1 MKLVFKILG
10 IALLSFVVVRSCGSS
25 GQKQN
30 ILIGRPAPDFTL
42 WTLSGAEVNMTQ
54 LRDGKPALI
63 FFWATWCPH
72 CRGQL
77 QALAQKHHDIEQK
90 GIKII
95 LVDIAEDPREVG
107 AYLKAHKAALDVFL
121 DQDEGVAG
129 QYHIIG
135 VPTFFFVNKEG
146 IIIAVKH
153 ELPDNYQ
160 EILLRPA
167 A

>member
-1 MKLVFKILG
+1 MKLFLKIFGLA
-10 IALLSFVVVRSCGSS
+10 ILLFVVVRSCGPSV
-25 GQKQN
+25 QRQN
-30 ILIGRPAPDFTL
+30 VLVGRPAPDFTL
-42 WTLSGAEVNMTQ
+42 ETLSGEKVNMTQ

-77 QALAQKHHDIEQK
+77 QALTQKHHDIEQK

-95 LVDIAEDPREVG
+95 LVDVGESPREVE
-107 AYLKAHKAALDVFL
+107 AYVKAYDITLDVFL
-121 DQDEGVAG
+121 DQEAALAE

-146 IIIAVKH
+146 LVTAVKH
-153 ELPDNYQ
+153 GLPDDYQ